1 MTNETKI
8 GPPPLRHALK
18 CKTVCVAWFLDYMVV
33 HLGLRTHVLL
43 HVEIGNIIA
52 EILSAWE
59 KAECYKEVANHSQG
73 FFTVIQ
79 DNNFWVF

>member
-52 EILSAWE
+52 EILSA
-59 KAECYKEVANHSQG
+59 
-73 FFTVIQ
+73 
-79 DNNFWVF
+79 